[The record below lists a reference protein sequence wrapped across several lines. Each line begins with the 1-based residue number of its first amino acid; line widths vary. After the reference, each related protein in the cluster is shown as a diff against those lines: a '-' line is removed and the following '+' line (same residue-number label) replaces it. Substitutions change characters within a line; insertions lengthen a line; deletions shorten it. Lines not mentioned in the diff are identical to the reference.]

1 MSTILVSED
10 EKKIRKCIGILKFNT
25 DKTTRSKPWPARAAK
40 VITDD
45 HEKVT
50 MAFLRQLDRWS

>member
-10 EKKIRKCIGILKFNT
+10 EKKISKCIGILKFNA
-25 DKTTRSKPWPARAAK
+25 DKTTRSKPWPGRAAK

-45 HEKVT
+45 HEKVR
-50 MAFLRQLDRWS
+50 MAFLRQLGWWG